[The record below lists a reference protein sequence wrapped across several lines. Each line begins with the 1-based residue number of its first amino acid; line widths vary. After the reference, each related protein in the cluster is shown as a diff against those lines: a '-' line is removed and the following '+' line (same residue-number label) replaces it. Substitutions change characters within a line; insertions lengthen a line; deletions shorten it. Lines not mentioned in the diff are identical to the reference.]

1 MSPVVES
8 PRELGRYILYD
19 QIASGGMATVHFGRM
34 HGAIGFS
41 RLVAIKRLHPNFAS
55 NSHFVQMFLDEAR
68 LAARLEHPNIVST
81 IDVVADG
88 TEVFL
93 VMEHILGDSLEALMR
108 NASEPS
114 PLPIASAIMCN
125 VLEGLHSAHETAG
138 DAGEPLGLV
147 HRDVSPHNVLVGV
160 DGVARV
166 FDFGIAKA
174 TTNTEE
180 TRDGVVKG
188 KVTYMAPEQVWNK
201 VDRRADIYAAGVIL
215 WELLAGRRRH
225 AGERNDALFLKLV
238 KNELEVPVAPSS
250 LRADAT
256 PELDEV
262 VARATHP
269 DPEQRYATAREM
281 AVALEAAVM
290 PAPAR
295 AVSEW
300 VRTVAGDRIDRRS
313 AIMRRIEADTQ
324 GPSSIDAISLS
335 GFPST
340 GTMRVVTGTISRPS
354 VVPTSMHPAVMSG
367 PPSWHVQPHATR
379 RNWTLPAA
387 LLAFAAGMLMVGLRV
402 HSNQTARGPRSA
414 EIVVGAS
421 AREPQTSAM
430 VPRGEAPAIS
440 ATSMPLS
447 TPSAL
452 PSSAASNEAVKPIAT
467 STVQALRSWHPTP
480 ATVQPPSRAS
490 RTQEPSPTPAAK
502 SVEPSPPNTNPG
514 HKSGCES
521 PFAIGPDGIRQIK
534 PECM

>member
-1 MSPVVES
+1 
-8 PRELGRYILYD
+8 
-19 QIASGGMATVHFGRM
+19 
-34 HGAIGFS
+34 
-41 RLVAIKRLHPNFAS
+41 
-55 NSHFVQMFLDEAR
+55 
-68 LAARLEHPNIVST
+68 
-81 IDVVADG
+81 
-88 TEVFL
+88 
-93 VMEHILGDSLEALMR
+93 
-108 NASEPS
+108 
-114 PLPIASAIMCN
+114 MCN
-125 VLEGLHSAHETAG
+125 VLEGLHGAHETKD
-138 DAGEPLGLV
+138 DAGEPLALV

-174 TTNTEE
+174 ATNTEE

-201 VDRRADIYAAGVIL
+201 VDRRADVYAAGVIL
-215 WELLAGRRRH
+215 WELVAGRRRH

-238 KNELEVPVAPSS
+238 KNELEVPTAPSS
-250 LRADAT
+250 FRPEAT

-262 VARATHP
+262 IARATHP

-300 VRTVAGDRIDRRS
+300 VRTVAGDRIERRS
-313 AIMRRIEADTQ
+313 AVMRRIEADTQ

-340 GTMRVVTGTISRPS
+340 GTMRVVTGTMSRPS
-354 VVPTSMHPAVMSG
+354 IVPTSMHPAVMSG
-367 PPSWHVQPHATR
+367 PPSWHAQPHPPR

-387 LLAFAAGMLMVGLRV
+387 FFAFATGMLMVGLRV
-402 HSNQTARGPRSA
+402 HSNQTARSPRTA

-421 AREPQTSAM
+421 AREPQSSSNLPKTEVSA
-430 VPRGEAPAIS
+430 PPAS
-440 ATSMPLS
+440 SVLLVV
-447 TPSAL
+447 PSAL
-452 PSSAASNEAVKPIAT
+452 PSAPASSESVK
-467 STVQALRSWHPTP
+467 STAQGSRSWHPASPP
-480 ATVQPPSRAS
+480 APAPRGPSRP
-490 RTQEPSPTPAAK
+490 QESLPSSAPK
-502 SVEPSPPNTNPG
+502 GVEPSPPNTNPG
-514 HKSGCES
+514 HKPGCES